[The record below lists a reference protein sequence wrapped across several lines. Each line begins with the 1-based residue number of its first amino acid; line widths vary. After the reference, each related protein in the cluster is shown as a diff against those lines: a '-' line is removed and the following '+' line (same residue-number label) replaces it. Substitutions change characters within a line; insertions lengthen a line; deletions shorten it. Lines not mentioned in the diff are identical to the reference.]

1 MVLTNSGG
9 KISAMKSAFFFFFIK
24 PKPFEMPGELQYGA
38 IISFLITVPSPQRQ
52 KGREKPN

>member
-9 KISAMKSAFFFFFIK
+9 KISAMKSAFFFFIK

-52 KGREKPN
+52 KGRKKPN